1 MARHSQVEDSETLAR
16 IAWYYYREGKTQQQI
31 GALVG
36 MTRQRVLRA
45 MRRAKELGIVE
56 IRLEH
61 PSVARLDLQRQLT
74 TRFALTDCVV
84 VPTSGISSRP
94 VGEVGRAAA
103 QYIARTVRPGEVL
116 GTSWG
121 RTLHEVAVHLP
132 RQAIRELSV
141 VLLNGALAHGP
152 VGMGPFDLAS
162 AIADRF
168 GAPCT
173 FLLVPAVVDSPQI
186 RRAIVSDG
194 AIAEALDLARR
205 ANKAVLGIG
214 SVADDA
220 ALVQAGVLT
229 REAMAGLRARGAVG
243 DVLGR
248 FFDLQGLPVHS
259 DIDDRVIGLAPDE
272 LRGIPTRI
280 AVVAGEA
287 KAAAI
292 LGALRGGYANVL
304 IADEATA
311 QSVLRL
317 AAEESR

>member
-1 MARHSQVEDSETLAR
+1 MLAR
-16 IAWYYYREGKTQQQI
+16 IAWYYYRDGKTQQQI
-31 GALVG
+31 GLLVG
-36 MTRQRVLRA
+36 MTRQRVMRA
-45 MRRAKELGIVE
+45 LRRAQDLGIVE

-61 PSVARLDLQRQLT
+61 ASTARLDLERQLT
-74 TRFALTDCVV
+74 ALFSLTDCVV
-84 VPTSGISSRP
+84 VPTPSGSGRA
-94 VGEVGRAAA
+94 VAEVGRAAA
-103 QYIARTVRPGEVL
+103 QYIARRVRPGEVL

-132 RQAIRELSV
+132 RRSIRGLSV

-162 AIADRF
+162 AMADRF

-186 RRAIVSDG
+186 REAIISDG
-194 AIAEALDLARR
+194 AIADALALARR

-220 ALVQAGVLT
+220 ALIEAGVLT
-229 REAMAGLRARGAVG
+229 PGAMASLRTRGAVG

-248 FFDLQGLPVHS
+248 FFDLQGHQVRS
-259 DIDDRVIGLAPDE
+259 EIDDRVIGLAPAE
-272 LRGIPTRI
+272 LQRIPTRI
-280 AVVAGEA
+280 AVVEGEA
-287 KAAAI
+287 KAPGI

-304 IADEATA
+304 ITDEATA
-311 QSVLRL
+311 QAVLRL
-317 AAEESR
+317 AARDGR